1 MDNISQERLDRPND
15 PVSDNNSNFSDGSD
29 SSGGSQDKPDRK
41 EIKLLDKQGVLK
53 YLLHL

>member
-1 MDNISQERLDRPND
+1 MDDISQERLDRSND
-15 PVSDNNSNFSDGSD
+15 PVSDNNSDFSDGSD